1 MANNCGVF
9 NILSAVASLQALVL
23 GCAIVAASFGFFKG
37 TTYGQIIEG
46 TILFLITYVSFFY
59 YDARYEEC
67 IKAECVFKRE
77 LGD

>member
-1 MANNCGVF
+1 MVNDCGVF
-9 NILSAVASLQALVL
+9 NILSAAASLQAFVL
-23 GCAIVAASFGFFKG
+23 GCTIVAALLGFFKG

-46 TILFLITYVSFFY
+46 TILLLIVCVSFFY